1 MSCPAVTTTSR
12 TALELLLDVE
22 AMTARLRAQLGSP
35 ALILHTATLVDHKP
49 GNRAVVHYLG
59 EQSGR
64 AVAFY
69 AKAYPEPARAAFVHD
84 LVCRLCDVF
93 AAAPDLRAPQPL
105 GFDPDLALVVY
116 APVAGIPLDRM
127 ASRPELSSA
136 LADAA
141 RWLATLHGSRLRLD
155 RTFDVALETADA
167 GTWAG
172 LVATRLPNAGAVAFR
187 LADAL
192 QATRP
197 PLRVDAPSPIHKDFH
212 YGHVLVGGGVGVID
226 FDEVRLGDPNLDLA
240 HFCANLH
247 LLAVRTGAP
256 RTERDRW
263 LRSFLG
269 AYSDATGR
277 EPDAA
282 FGWYAAYTCVKIA
295 KQVSTGRGPQPR
307 PAGEARAAQV
317 DLILREGLAWL
328 AR

>member
-116 APVAGIPLDRM
+116 APVAGIPLDRL

-136 LADAA
+136 LGHAA
-141 RWLATLHGSRLRLD
+141 RWLCD
-155 RTFDVALETADA
+155 RALEFYPESEFA
-167 GTWAG
+167 
-172 LVATRLPNAGAVAFR
+172 
-187 LADAL
+187 
-192 QATRP
+192 
-197 PLRVDAPSPIHKDFH
+197 KD
-212 YGHVLVGGGVGVID
+212 Y
-226 FDEVRLGDPNLDLA
+226 
-240 HFCANLH
+240 
-247 LLAVRTGAP
+247 
-256 RTERDRW
+256 
-263 LRSFLG
+263 LRSHPGYKPMTQAAEPSSAIG
-269 AYSDATGR
+269 AAIATGVLPSDVPAGPMPR
-277 EPDAA
+277 R
-282 FGWYAAYTCVKIA
+282 
-295 KQVSTGRGPQPR
+295 SRGRGR
-307 PAGEARAAQV
+307 
-317 DLILREGLAWL
+317 
-328 AR
+328 